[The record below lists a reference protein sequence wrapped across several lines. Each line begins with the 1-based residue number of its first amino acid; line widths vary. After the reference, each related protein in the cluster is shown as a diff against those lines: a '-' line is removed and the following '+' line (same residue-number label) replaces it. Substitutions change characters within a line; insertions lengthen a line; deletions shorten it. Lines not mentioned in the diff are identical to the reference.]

1 MIQDLS
7 AALRILLMEDP
18 TVNGLVEERVYVE
31 DLPESEHSKMPRSC
45 IVIRQAGGLPVR
57 SWEPYQNMRYDIF
70 CYGKDRYESGKVD
83 RAVTEKLHNLDREV
97 ANDTL
102 LHIAI
107 VQGARSFKAGD
118 TGWPVVH
125 RSINLIGSNKKA

>member
-18 TVNGLVEERVYVE
+18 TVNELVGERVYVE
-31 DLPESEHSKMPRSC
+31 DLPEADHDDMPRAC
-45 IVIRQAGGLPVR
+45 VVIRQAGGLPVR
-57 SWEPYQNMRYDIF
+57 SWEPYQNPRYDIF

-97 ANDTL
+97 ANSTL
-102 LHIAI
+102 LHVAVI
-107 VQGARSFKAGD
+107 QGARSFKEGD
-118 TGWPVVH
+118 TGWPVMH
-125 RSINLIGSNKKA
+125 RSINLLGSNKEA